1 MYVDEACV
9 VEREGRRTIVPMT
22 ELAPILYGL
31 DNRYYG
37 VGEMIGVGYAEG
49 KKYQREDGD

>member
-1 MYVDEACV
+1 M